1 MKENQ
6 IPLLGLTLKT
16 IVAHTFTYFLVGLV
30 ASTVFNYAADF
41 SRPELSSYM
50 RQIGDPI
57 IALGAALQP
66 IRGILFALAFYP
78 LREILFKRKNGWL
91 VMWWLLVAL
100 GILST
105 FGPASGSVE
114 GAIYTKLPIRDQF
127 LSGGMLEILAQSFL
141 FSRLLYYWVN
151 HPEKRWLSWLLGILF
166 VLIVLMSM
174 MGYMAATAMLIVP
187 RLRLIKPSSG
197 TSIKGE

>member
-6 IPLLGLTLKT
+6 ISLLCLTLKT
-16 IVAHTFTYFLVGLV
+16 IVAHTLTYFLVGLV

-41 SRPELSSYM
+41 SRPELQGYM

-57 IALGAALQP
+57 IALGPALQP
-66 IRGILFALAFYP
+66 LRGILFALAFYP

-114 GAIYTKLPIRDQF
+114 GAIYTTLPLRDQF
-127 LSGGMLEILAQSFL
+127 LSGGMLEILTQSFL
-141 FSRLLYYWVN
+141 FSSLLYYWVN
-151 HPEKRWLSWLLGILF
+151 HAENRWLNWLLGILF
-166 VLIVLMSM
+166 VLVVLMSM
-174 MGYMAATAMLIVP
+174 LGYMA
-187 RLRLIKPSSG
+187 SSG
-197 TSIKGE
+197 LMPVPAS